1 MMHSTEIRS
10 GTRQSSKQTCSGTC
24 QSSLSRRKASELW
37 RVPLQFTVHGAC
49 LLLWVAF
56 QICSPTLAD
65 EPTASP
71 ELLDF
76 FERRIR
82 PVLIE
87 HCYECHAADSKIIQ
101 GGLRVDHRAG
111 LLQGGDSGPSID
123 LKEPKESSLIK
134 ALRYEDVEM
143 PPKGKLS
150 DSIIADFETWIAMG
164 APDPRVA
171 DEVPTART
179 IDLEEGRKF
188 WAFQPITDPEAPAV
202 NDRSWPIDAIDHFI
216 LAKQEAA
223 GIKPVADADRYTWLR
238 RVSLD
243 LTGLPPTPAEIDA
256 FTRDNSPHACGT
268 VVDRL
273 LESRA
278 FGERWARHWLDLTGY
293 ADMIGT
299 SNNVFAE
306 YAWRYRDYLIE
317 AFNKDKPFDRFVREQ
332 IAGDLIATSSVSEKA
347 ECITATGFLM
357 LGDVEIVEP
366 DKAKMEADHID
377 TQVTKIGA
385 TFLGMTI
392 GCVRC
397 HDHKFDPIG
406 LEDYYGIAGMLR
418 SSPATHKIPFGVWST
433 LNSTELPETPE
444 QMEDRKKLEA
454 EHAEKIASLKAD
466 QAKLTEEKKSIVAQ
480 LAKLEKENK
489 EALALKATQSTEDT
503 EDPAQGSEDA
513 VEDKST
519 KGKPVVENGKDSKS
533 DDKEASEP
541 EGQESLLTSLTK
553 QRDELTEKLKKL
565 GTEIQHAE
573 FFSSKVPKA
582 FAMHDCEAPADMPV
596 YIRGNAYAPGR
607 IVPRGVLRVASWQP
621 LPEIPGGQSGRLQ
634 LADWLVDEKNPLTA
648 RVTVNRVWQK
658 LFGEGLVRS
667 VDYFGVRGE
676 TPSHPELLDHLA
688 ARFMKN
694 GWSQKQL
701 IRAIV
706 LSRVYRVSSINDS
719 LSNKVDPDNRLLWRM
734 HRLRLDAE
742 AIRDSTLAI
751 SGELIE
757 SHGGPALV
765 LENVE
770 NTGALVAKGVNP
782 PNYAHKKPRPSQEFE
797 RTIYLPVMRN
807 GFTGEDRIRS
817 YFDFVNPALIA
828 GQRNQTVV
836 PTQSLFLMNNSAYR
850 KRAKL
855 IIDRLFK
862 ESKTQD
868 ERLEQLWLRVLSRP
882 ISPSE
887 RQDATAFLEET
898 QSLDTPDNKKISE
911 PVAWQELCHS
921 LLSSNHFV
929 FRL

>member
-1 MMHSTEIRS
+1 MMHSTRFCS
-10 GTRQSSKQTCSGTC
+10 GTRQSSRLHRDT
-24 QSSLSRRKASELW
+24 RELW
-37 RVPLQFTVHGAC
+37 RVPRRVTALRVC
-49 LLLWVAF
+49 LMLCVTSL
-56 QICSPTLAD
+56 ICSPTLAD
-65 EPTASP
+65 EPAASP
-71 ELLDF
+71 EQLDF
-76 FERRIR
+76 FERKIR

-111 LLQGGDSGPSID
+111 LIQGGDSGAAID
-123 LKEPKESSLIK
+123 LKDPKESSLIK

-150 DSIIADFETWIAMG
+150 DSIIADFERWIAMG

-171 DEVPTART
+171 DELPTARA
-179 IDLEEGRKF
+179 IDLAEGRQF
-188 WAFQPITDPEAPAV
+188 WAFQPIANPEAPAV
-202 NDRSWPIDAIDHFI
+202 NDRSWPLDAIDHFI
-216 LAKQEAA
+216 LAKQEGA

-256 FTRDNSPHACGT
+256 FIRDNSPHACAT

-306 YAWRYRDYLIE
+306 YAWRYRDYLID

-332 IAGDLIATSSVSEKA
+332 IAGDLIATSSALEKA

-385 TFLGMTI
+385 TFLGMTM

-418 SSPATHKIPFGVWST
+418 SSPSTRKIPFGVWST

-444 QMEDRKKLEA
+444 QIETRKKLET
-454 EHAEKIASLKAD
+454 EHAEKIANLKAD

-480 LAKLEKENK
+480 LAKLEKANK
-489 EALALKATQSTEDT
+489 QALALKATQSTDDT
-503 EDPAQGSEDA
+503 EDPVKDSEEA
-513 VEDKST
+513 VEDKPT
-519 KGKPVVENGKDSKS
+519 KEKPVVENGKTIKS

-553 QRDELTEKLKKL
+553 QRDELTESLKKL

-582 FAMHDCEAPADMPV
+582 FAMHDGDAPADMPV

-607 IVPRGVLRVASWQP
+607 IVPRGALRVASWQP
-621 LPEIPGGQSGRLQ
+621 FPEIPAGQSGRLQ

-648 RVTVNRVWQK
+648 RVTVNRIWQK

-676 TPSHPELLDHLA
+676 TPSHPELLDNLA
-688 ARFMKN
+688 TRFMKN

-706 LSRVYRVSSINDS
+706 LSRVYRLSSINDS
-719 LSNKVDPDNRLLWRM
+719 VSIKVDPDNRLLWRM
-734 HRLRLDAE
+734 HRQRLDAE

-751 SGELIE
+751 SGELKE
-757 SHGGPALV
+757 SRGGPALV

-797 RTIYLPVMRN
+797 RTIYLPVMRT

-836 PTQSLFLMNNSAYR
+836 PTQSLFLMNNAAYR
-850 KRAKL
+850 KRAKST
-855 IIDRLFK
+855 IDRLFA

-887 RQDATAFLEET
+887 RQDATAFLGET
-898 QSLDTPDNKKISE
+898 QSLNTPDNKKISE

>member
-1 MMHSTEIRS
+1 MIRS
-10 GTRQSSKQTCSGTC
+10 TGI
-24 QSSLSRRKASELW
+24 
-37 RVPLQFTVHGAC
+37 PLQVTAHGAC
-49 LLLWVAF
+49 LLLWVAS
-56 QICSPTLAD
+56 QLCSTALAD
-65 EPTASP
+65 EPAASP
-71 ELLDF
+71 EQLDF
-76 FERRIR
+76 FERKIR

-111 LLQGGDSGPSID
+111 LFKGGDSGSAID
-123 LKEPKESSLIK
+123 LEEPKESSLIK

-171 DEVPTART
+171 DELPTARA
-179 IDLEEGRKF
+179 IDLEEGRQF
-188 WAFQPITDPEAPAV
+188 WAFQPIANPDAPAV
-202 NDRSWPIDAIDHFI
+202 NNRAWPLDAIDHFI

-243 LTGLPPTPAEIDA
+243 LTGLPPTPGEIDA
-256 FTRDNSPHACGT
+256 FIRDNSPHACAT

-306 YAWRYRDYLIE
+306 YAWRYRDYLID

-332 IAGDLIATSSVSEKA
+332 IAGDLIATSSASEKA

-377 TQVTKIGA
+377 TQLTKIGA
-385 TFLGMTI
+385 TFLGMTM

-406 LEDYYGIAGMLR
+406 VEDYYGIAGMLR
-418 SSPATHKIPFGVWST
+418 SSPSTHKIPFGVWSM

-444 QMEDRKKLEA
+444 QMEERKKFEA
-454 EHAEKIASLKAD
+454 EHAEKIVSLKAD
-466 QAKLTEEKKSIVAQ
+466 QAKLTEEKKSIVAK

-489 EALALKATQSTEDT
+489 EA
-503 EDPAQGSEDA
+503 
-513 VEDKST
+513 
-519 KGKPVVENGKDSKS
+519 
-533 DDKEASEP
+533 SEP
-541 EGQESLLTSLTK
+541 EGQESQLASLTK

-573 FFSSKVPKA
+573 FFGSKVPKA
-582 FAMHDCEAPADMPV
+582 FAMHDGENLADMPV
-596 YIRGNAYAPGR
+596 YIRGNAYAPDR
-607 IVPRGVLRVASWQP
+607 IVPRGALRVASWQP
-621 LPEIPGGQSGRLQ
+621 FPEIPTGQSGRLQ
-634 LADWLVDEKNPLTA
+634 LADWLVNKKNPLTA
-648 RVTVNRVWQK
+648 RVTVNRIWQK

-688 ARFMKN
+688 TRFMKR

-701 IRAIV
+701 IRSIV
-706 LSRVYRVSSINDS
+706 LSRVYRLSSINDS
-719 LSNKVDPDNRLLWRM
+719 VSTKVDPDNRLQWRM

-751 SGELIE
+751 SGELKE

-765 LENVE
+765 LENIE

-782 PNYAHKKPRPSQEFE
+782 PNYSHKKPRPSQEFE
-797 RTIYLPVMRN
+797 RTIYLPVMRT

-828 GQRNQTVV
+828 GYRNQTVV
-836 PTQSLFLMNNSAYR
+836 PTQSLFLMNNAAYR

-855 IIDRLFK
+855 IIDRLFA
-862 ESKTQD
+862 ESRTQD
-868 ERLEQLWLRVLSRP
+868 ERLEKLWLRVLSRP
-882 ISPSE
+882 MSPSE
-887 RQDATAFLEET
+887 RQDAIAFLEET
-898 QSLDTPDNKKISE
+898 QSLDTTDNKKISE

>member
-1 MMHSTEIRS
+1 MMLTKEIHCSR
-10 GTRQSSKQTCSGTC
+10 TRPSDHNC
-24 QSSLSRRKASELW
+24 RDVFVLW
-37 RVPLQFTVHGAC
+37 QVLVRFAAHGAC
-49 LLLWVAF
+49 LLLGVVF
-56 QICSPTLAD
+56 QLNATTLAD
-65 EPTASP
+65 ESFATS
-71 ELLDF
+71 ENLDF
-76 FERRIR
+76 FEKKIR

-101 GGLRVDHRAG
+101 GGLRVDHRDG
-111 LLQGGDSGPSID
+111 LLKGGDNGPAID
-123 LKEPKESSLIK
+123 LEQPKKSSLIK
-134 ALRYEDVEM
+134 ALRYEDVQM

-150 DSIIADFETWIAMG
+150 DSIIADFETWISMG

-171 DEVPTART
+171 NELPATRT
-179 IDLEEGRKF
+179 SNLEEGRKF
-188 WAFQPITDPEAPAV
+188 WAFRPIADPEPPV
-202 NDRSWPIDAIDHFI
+202 LNDRSWPLDAIDHFI

-243 LTGLPPTPAEIDA
+243 LTGLPPTPGEIDA
-256 FTRDNSPHACGT
+256 FIRDNSPHACAR

-273 LESRA
+273 LGSRA

-317 AFNKDKPFDRFVREQ
+317 AFHKDKPFDRFVREQ
-332 IAGDLIATSSVSEKA
+332 IAGDLIANSSVNEKDKA

-385 TFLGMTI
+385 TFLAMTM

-418 SSPATHKIPFGVWST
+418 SSPSTHKIPFGVWST

-444 QMEDRKKLEA
+444 QIEDRKKLEA
-454 EHAEKIASLKAD
+454 EHAERIASLKAE
-466 QAKLTEEKKSIVAQ
+466 QSKLTEEKTSIVGQ
-480 LAKLEKENK
+480 LAKLEKERN
-489 EALALKATQSTEDT
+489 EALALNAKQSTDATSEAVTRSANDGAPKPTT
-503 EDPAQGSEDA
+503 EQSVA
-513 VEDKST
+513 
-519 KGKPVVENGKDSKS
+519 ENGIDSKS
-533 DDKEASEP
+533 VGKEKGEL
-541 EGQESLLTSLTK
+541 ERIESCVTSLTK
-553 QRDELTEKLKKL
+553 QRDELTQKIQTL
-565 GTEIQHAE
+565 GIRIQHAQ

-582 FAMHDCEAPADMPV
+582 FAMHDGETPADMPV
-596 YIRGNAYAPGR
+596 YIRGNAYAPGKL
-607 IVPRGVLRVASWQP
+607 VPRGAIRVASWQSF
-621 LPEIPGGQSGRLQ
+621 PEIPSGQSGRLQ
-634 LADWLVDEKNPLTA
+634 LADWLVDERNPLTA
-648 RVTVNRVWQK
+648 RVTVNRIWQK

-688 ARFMKN
+688 TRFMKG

-706 LSRVYRVSSINDS
+706 LSRVYRLSSINDVVS
-719 LSNKVDPDNRLLWRM
+719 TKVDPDNRLLWRM

-751 SGELIE
+751 SGELID
-757 SHGGPALV
+757 SQGGPALV
-765 LENVE
+765 LENFE
-770 NTGALVAKGVNP
+770 NTGDLLAMGINP
-782 PNYAHKKPRPSQEFE
+782 PNYTHNKPRPSQELE
-797 RTIYLPVMRN
+797 RTIYLPVLRT

-836 PTQSLFLMNNSAYR
+836 PTQSLFLMNNAAYR
-850 KRAKL
+850 KRAKM
-855 IIDRLFK
+855 IIARLFA
-862 ESKTQD
+862 ESATQD
-868 ERLEQLWLRVLSRP
+868 ERLEQLWMRVLCRP
-882 ISPSE
+882 MSPSE
-887 RQDATAFLEET
+887 RKNAIAFLEET
-898 QSLDTPDNKKISE
+898 QSLHSPVDQKSSE

-921 LLSSNHFV
+921 LLSSNHFI

>member
-1 MMHSTEIRS
+1 MMHSLGNRG
-10 GTRQSSKQTCSGTC
+10 GTRQSS
-24 QSSLSRRKASELW
+24 LARRSDWELW
-37 RVPLQFTVHGAC
+37 QVPPRVTAHAVC
-49 LLLWVAF
+49 LLLWAASQISSPAF
-56 QICSPTLAD
+56 AD
-65 EPTASP
+65 EPAATP
-71 ELLDF
+71 EQIDF
-76 FERRIR
+76 FERKIR

-101 GGLRVDHRAG
+101 GGLRVDHRDG
-111 LLQGGDSGPSID
+111 LLKGGDSGPSID
-123 LKEPKESSLIK
+123 LKQPKESSLLK

-164 APDPRVA
+164 VPDPRVA
-171 DEVPTART
+171 DELPTARA
-179 IDLEEGRKF
+179 IDLQEGRNF
-188 WAFQPITDPEAPAV
+188 WAFQPIANPEAPAV
-202 NDRSWPIDAIDHFI
+202 KNRAWPLDAIDHFI
-216 LAKQEAA
+216 LARQEAA
-223 GIKPVADADRYTWLR
+223 GIKPVSDADRYTWLR

-256 FTRDNSPHACGT
+256 FIRDNSPHACAT

-273 LESRA
+273 LESRV

-306 YAWRYRDYLIE
+306 YAWRYRDYLIA
-317 AFNKDKPFDRFVREQ
+317 AFNQDKPFDRFVREQ
-332 IAGDLIATSSVSEKA
+332 IAGDLMATSSASEKA
-347 ECITATGFLM
+347 ECIMATGFLM

-385 TFLGMTI
+385 TFLGMTM

-406 LEDYYGIAGMLR
+406 VEDYYGIAGMLR
-418 SSPATHKIPFGVWST
+418 SSPSTHKIPFGVWST

-444 QMEDRKKLEA
+444 QMEDREKLEA
-454 EHAEKIASLKAD
+454 EHAEKIANLKVE
-466 QAKLTEEKKSIVAQ
+466 QSKLTEEKKAIVAQ
-480 LAKLEKENK
+480 LAKLEKESQ
-489 EALALKATQSTEDT
+489 EVLALNTAQSTDDT
-503 EDPAQGSEDA
+503 DDA
-513 VEDKST
+513 V
-519 KGKPVVENGKDSKS
+519 KDSKS
-533 DDKEASEP
+533 DVENRTTKRKPVAENGKYSKADDKEAEEP
-541 EGQESLLTSLTK
+541 EGQESQLASLTK
-553 QRDELTEKLKKL
+553 QRDELTERLKKL

-573 FFSSKVPKA
+573 FFSSKVPRA
-582 FAMHDCEAPADMPV
+582 FAMHDGENSADMPI
-596 YIRGNAYAPGR
+596 YIRGNAYAPGKV
-607 IVPRGVLRVASWQP
+607 VPRGALRVASWQAF
-621 LPEIPGGQSGRLQ
+621 PEIPAGQSGRLQ
-634 LADWLVDEKNPLTA
+634 LADWLVDEQNPLTA
-648 RVTVNRVWQK
+648 RVTVNRIWQK

-676 TPSHPELLDHLA
+676 TPSHPDLLDHLA
-688 ARFMKN
+688 IRFIKN

-706 LSRVYRVSSINDS
+706 LSRVYRLSSINDS
-719 LSNKVDPDNRLLWRM
+719 VSTKVDPDNRLLWRM

-782 PNYAHKKPRPSQEFE
+782 PNYNHRKPRPSQEFE
-797 RTIYLPVMRN
+797 RTIYLPVMRT
-807 GFTGEDRIRS
+807 GFSGEDRIRS

-828 GQRNQTVV
+828 GQRNQTIV
-836 PTQSLFLMNNSAYR
+836 PTQSLFLMNNSGYR

-855 IIDRLFK
+855 IIDRIFA
-862 ESKTQD
+862 ESRTQD
-868 ERLEQLWLRVLSRP
+868 ERLEQLWLRILSRP
-882 ISPSE
+882 MSPSE
-887 RQDATAFLEET
+887 RQDAIAFLGET

-911 PVAWQELCHS
+911 PIAWQELCHS

>member
-1 MMHSTEIRS
+1 MMRSMGIRS
-10 GTRQSSKQTCSGTC
+10 GTRQSSLTC
-24 QSSLSRRKASELW
+24 RDAWELW
-37 RVPLQFTVHGAC
+37 RVPLQVTAHGVY
-49 LLLWVAF
+49 LLLWVAS
-56 QICSPTLAD
+56 QLCSPALAD
-65 EPTASP
+65 EPAVSP
-71 ELLDF
+71 EQLDF
-76 FERRIR
+76 FERKIR

-111 LLQGGDSGPSID
+111 FIQGGDSGPSID
-123 LKEPKESSLIK
+123 LKDPKESSLIK
-134 ALRYEDVEM
+134 ALQYEDFEM
-143 PPKGKLS
+143 PPKGKLA

-171 DEVPTART
+171 DELPTARA
-179 IDLEEGRKF
+179 IDLEEGRQF
-188 WAFQPITDPEAPAV
+188 WAFQPIANPDAPAV
-202 NDRSWPIDAIDHFI
+202 NDRAWPLDSIDHFI
-216 LAKQEAA
+216 LAKQDAA

-243 LTGLPPTPAEIDA
+243 LTGLPPTSAEIDA
-256 FTRDNSPHACGT
+256 FIRDNSPHACAT

-306 YAWRYRDYLIE
+306 YAWRYRDYLID

-332 IAGDLIATSSVSEKA
+332 IAGDLIATSSASEKA

-385 TFLGMTI
+385 TFLGMTM

-406 LEDYYGIAGMLR
+406 VEDYYGIAGMLR
-418 SSPATHKIPFGVWST
+418 SSPSTHKIPFGVWST

-444 QMEDRKKLEA
+444 QIEERKKLEA

-466 QAKLTEEKKSIVAQ
+466 QAKLTEEKKSIVDQ
-480 LAKLEKENK
+480 LAKLEEENK
-489 EALALKATQSTEDT
+489 EALALNATQSTDDT
-503 EDPAQGSEDA
+503 KDPIKGSEDA
-513 VEDKST
+513 VEDKSI
-519 KGKPVVENGKDSKS
+519 KGTPVVENGKESKV
-533 DDKEASEP
+533 DDKESVELESRA
-541 EGQESLLTSLTK
+541 SLLASLTK

-582 FAMHDCEAPADMPV
+582 FAMHDGHNPADMPV
-596 YIRGNAYAPGR
+596 YIRGNPYAPDR
-607 IVPRGVLRVASWQP
+607 IVPRGALRVASWQAF
-621 LPEIPGGQSGRLQ
+621 PEIPDGQSGRLQ
-634 LADWLVDEKNPLTA
+634 LAEWLVDEKNPLTA
-648 RVTVNRVWQK
+648 RVMVNRIWQK

-688 ARFMKN
+688 SRFMKN

-706 LSRVYRVSSINDS
+706 LSRVYRLGSINDAES
-719 LSNKVDPDNRLLWRM
+719 TKVDPDNRLLWRM
-734 HRLRLDAE
+734 HRQRLDAE

-751 SGELIE
+751 SGELKE

-782 PNYAHKKPRPSQEFE
+782 PNYSHRKPRPSQEFE
-797 RTIYLPVMRN
+797 RTIYLPVMRT

-836 PTQSLFLMNNSAYR
+836 PTQSLFLMNNDAYR

-855 IIDRLFK
+855 IIDRLFA

-882 ISPSE
+882 MSPSE
-887 RQDATAFLEET
+887 RQDAIAFLGET
-898 QSLDTPDNKKISE
+898 QSLDTPDNKKIIE